1 MVTTTEQTDLL
12 DVDFKP
18 RKSAWAKATS
28 RLKNFFVGFIGRHEL
43 LCCCFGSEELQMVQ
57 EDNRRRVLI
66 RESMRSRLG
75 MERVDDPIT
84 GVIDDVFD
92 STRYNLAGRRTVMH
106 WVGRDAGMTDTAWEA
121 IQKKAV
127 EDRTVKFV
135 APHMSDE
142 EQTKFMSAY
151 AEANS
156 TVKFV
161 PRFAGVMAMVIRT
174 RLGKMRSNE
183 ANILLVR
190 REYNRLARERGVR
203 PQDIVA
209 HEQYVVNAVFTET
222 LFDEIATSR
231 PRLPRWARW
240 MTEVSSGAHADGAY

>member
-1 MVTTTEQTDLL
+1 VI
-12 DVDFKP
+12 
-18 RKSAWAKATS
+18 
-28 RLKNFFVGFIGRHEL
+28 GFIERHEV

-75 MERVDDPIT
+75 MDRVDDPIT
-84 GVIDDVFD
+84 GVIDDVF
-92 STRYNLAGRRTVMH
+92 SATRYNMAGRRTVMH
-106 WVGRDAGMTDTAWEA
+106 WVGRDVG
-121 IQKKAV
+121 
-127 EDRTVKFV
+127 
-135 APHMSDE
+135 MSDE
-142 EQTKFMSAY
+142 VWENVLKVAAKDRTAKFEIPMNHMTDEQRSEFHSAY
-151 AEANS
+151 AKANS
-156 TVKFV
+156 TVQFV
-161 PRFAGVMAMVIRT
+161 PRFAGVMALVIRT
-174 RLGKMRSNE
+174 RLGKMRSTD

-209 HEQYVVNAVFTET
+209 HEQYVVNAVFTEL

-240 MTEVSSGAHADGAY
+240 LTETSAGAHSEGAY